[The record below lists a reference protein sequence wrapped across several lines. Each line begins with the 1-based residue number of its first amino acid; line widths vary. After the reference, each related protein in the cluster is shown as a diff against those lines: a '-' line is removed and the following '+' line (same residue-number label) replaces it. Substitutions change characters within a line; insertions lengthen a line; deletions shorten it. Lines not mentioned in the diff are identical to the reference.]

1 VKWNKWSHCYIL
13 EAFLEDSEGTLSAS
27 SATGAA
33 AAAAAMALSS
43 SLLMVLADF
52 LKQKFSNKLTKSL
65 PNTQLQFFSYNI
77 VI

>member
-1 VKWNKWSHCYIL
+1 MKWNKWSHCYIL

-52 LKQKFSNKLTKSL
+52 LKQKI
-65 PNTQLQFFSYNI
+65 Q
-77 VI
+77 

>member
-33 AAAAAMALSS
+33 AAAAMALSS

-52 LKQKFSNKLTKSL
+52 LKQEI
-65 PNTQLQFFSYNI
+65 Q
-77 VI
+77 

>member
-1 VKWNKWSHCYIL
+1 LTRNTIEDFTVTNRKRATNKWIHCYIL

-52 LKQKFSNKLTKSL
+52 LKQEI
-65 PNTQLQFFSYNI
+65 Q
-77 VI
+77 